1 AGVSFYQEKS
11 SKAQVQRF
19 EKSAFKL
26 SDLVF
31 EFQAD
36 VALVESVGSSTVS
49 KLLKANKSRCFKVV
63 GCSTLKVW
71 FHKR

>member
-1 AGVSFYQEKS
+1 CACFYQEKS

-49 KLLKANKSRCFKVV
+49 KLLKISKPRSFNVV
-63 GCSTLKVW
+63 GFSTRSVW
-71 FHKR
+71 FHK

>member
-1 AGVSFYQEKS
+1 M
-11 SKAQVQRF
+11 
-19 EKSAFKL
+19 

-49 KLLKANKSRCFKVV
+49 KLLKISKPR
-63 GCSTLKVW
+63 
-71 FHKR
+71 

>member
-49 KLLKANKSRCFKVV
+49 KLLKISKPRSFNVV
-63 GCSTLKVW
+63 GFSTRSVW
-71 FHKR
+71 FHK